1 MRELVHRPQRQE
13 LDTVAGPHVQVLRGD
28 EALQAVRVPDRA
40 CARAGRDARGGPGM
54 SKRVLITGAASG
66 IGEAAAEALR
76 RRGCSV
82 LGLDVQAGENVIRCD
97 VRDQA
102 SVDAAVDEAIERLGG
117 LDVLINSAGIGDPQ
131 SAAERPDE
139 DALRV
144 IDVNLLG
151 TWRVTAAAIPAL
163 RESRGRVVN
172 IASGLAHLTIP
183 LATAYTISKRG
194 VVAYSDSLRL
204 EMAGAVEV
212 TTVYPGYIRTPIH
225 NASAEKGIALEGTV
239 PAEPLESAVATLVKA
254 VTAEK
259 PYRDLATSREG
270 AVGYALMRHV
280 P

>member
-1 MRELVHRPQRQE
+1 
-13 LDTVAGPHVQVLRGD
+13 
-28 EALQAVRVPDRA
+28 
-40 CARAGRDARGGPGM
+40 M

-82 LGLDVQAGENVIRCD
+82 LGLDVQEGENVIRCD

-102 SVDAAVDEAIERLGG
+102 SVDAAVAKAIERLSG

-131 SAAERPDE
+131 SAAERPDD

-151 TWRVTAAAIPAL
+151 TWRVTAAAIDAL
-163 RESRGRVVN
+163 RESRGRVIN
-172 IASGLAHLTIP
+172 ISSGLAHLTIP
-183 LATAYTISKRG
+183 LATAYTMSKRG

-204 EMAGAVEV
+204 EMAGEVGV

-225 NASAEKGIALEGTV
+225 NASAAKGVRLEGVV
-239 PAEPLESAVATLVKA
+239 PAEPLESAAATLVKA
-254 VTAEK
+254 ALSPK
-259 PYRDLATSREG
+259 PFRDLATSRQG
-270 AVGYALMRHV
+270 AAGYAMFRRIPRRTLDRLTLKRLRAGVARGHFDESEMAAPLRKRLLSG
-280 P
+280 

>member
-1 MRELVHRPQRQE
+1 
-13 LDTVAGPHVQVLRGD
+13 
-28 EALQAVRVPDRA
+28 
-40 CARAGRDARGGPGM
+40 M

-66 IGEAAAEALR
+66 IGQATAQALR
-76 RRGCSV
+76 GRGCTV
-82 LGLDVQAGENVIRCD
+82 VGLDLNAIGTDLIACD

-102 SVDAAVDEAIERLGG
+102 SVDAAVAQAVEMMGG

-131 SAAERPDE
+131 SAAERPAE

-172 IASGLAHLTIP
+172 IASGLAYLTIP

-204 EMAGAVEV
+204 EMAGEVGV
-212 TTVYPGYIRTPIH
+212 TTIYPGYIRTPIH
-225 NASAEKGIALEGTV
+225 NSSAAKGIALEGTV
-239 PAEPLESAVATLVKA
+239 PAEPLEAAAATLVRA
-254 VTAEK
+254 ALD
-259 PYRDLATSREG
+259 PRPHRDLATSRQG
-270 AVGYALMRHV
+270 AFGYTLFRHLPRRLLDRLTTKRLQGAARRGQFDQSELAAEMRGRLLEA
-280 P
+280 